1 MNIRKIT
8 EADKPLI
15 DAMIEKDPF
24 HAGLGTS
31 EFYFEPCTEA
41 FWIENEE
48 GGFVVRLA
56 RTMRIN
62 AAFDVDQ
69 RKNNAFLLTEFTK
82 WVAEAAAKSGFRE
95 VIFKTNNDELSS
107 FEQRLGFQG
116 SAGEMVMY
124 LEPAAPEAS
133 EGTSV

>member
-31 EFYFEPCTEA
+31 EFYFEPFTEA
-41 FWIENEE
+41 FWIENEH

-56 RTMRIN
+56 RTMRVN
-62 AAFDVDQ
+62 AAFDPDA
-69 RKNNAFLLTEFTK
+69 RKNNAELLTEFTK
-82 WVAEAAAKSGFRE
+82 WVAGAAEQSGFRE
-95 VIFKTNNDELSS
+95 VMFRTENDALAE
-107 FEQRLGFQG
+107 FERNLGFEG
-116 SAGEMVMY
+116 SPGEMVMT
-124 LEPAAPEAS
+124 LNPQAEHENIA
-133 EGTSV
+133 

>member
-15 DAMIEKDPF
+15 DDFIARDPY
-24 HAGLGTS
+24 HAGKGTS
-31 EFYFEPCTEA
+31 DFYFEPCTEA

-48 GGFVVRLA
+48 GRIAVRLS

-62 AAFDVDQ
+62 AAFDPSA
-69 RKNNAFLLTEFTK
+69 RKNNAGLLTELTA

-95 VIFKTNNDELSS
+95 VMFRTENDELAA
-107 FEQRLGFQG
+107 FEKNLGFAG
-116 SAGEMVMY
+116 SPNEMLMNV
-124 LEPAAPEAS
+124 EPKGDE
-133 EGTSV
+133 

>member
-8 EADKPLI
+8 EADKPSI

-82 WVAEAAAKSGFRE
+82 WVADAAAKSGFRE
-95 VIFKTNNDELSS
+95 VMFRTESDDLAT
-107 FEQRLGFQG
+107 FEKNLGFEG
-116 SAGEMVMY
+116 SPNEMLMN
-124 LEPAAPEAS
+124 LEPVVAA
-133 EGTSV
+133 GG